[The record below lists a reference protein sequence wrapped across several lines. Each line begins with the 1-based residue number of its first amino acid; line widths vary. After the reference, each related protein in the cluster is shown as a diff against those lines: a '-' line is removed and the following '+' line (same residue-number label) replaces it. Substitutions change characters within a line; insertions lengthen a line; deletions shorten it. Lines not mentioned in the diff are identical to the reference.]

1 MKRFSRTAQ
10 ALSQQWHHL
19 RQDLWVRD
27 GAILLGLWG
36 ITALLDLIWFQ
47 LDQGPPAW
55 DQGDHLNRALEHWRL
70 LQGFQPFDASWWRAL
85 WELSPGYR
93 APLVYLV
100 TAPFFWLFGP
110 GYDQAM
116 AVNTLFTGVLIFATY
131 GLGRTLFDR
140 ATGLWTA
147 LLCPW
152 LPMLVATRL
161 DYLLDYGLT
170 ASVLL
175 FFYSL
180 TQWRQPTSQPQ
191 SWGWTVGAGIACGL
205 AVLAKFTSAFF
216 LLMPLIWCGVE
227 SLMCKRWLRL
237 VQLLCLV
244 GIAILVFGPW
254 FQVNWLTVLTSGTT
268 SNTTW
273 IPAGVNPDNP
283 LSVWSYYLR
292 VLPRMISWPLLWAAM
307 GGLIIALVNIYQG
320 RGQVQA
326 LKLGAWIWL
335 WVFMGGAYGLLSLL
349 QNKDPRHIMPYLPVV
364 LLALVRATLV
374 GQRRSRYLRPITAVG
389 LSGLMV
395 LGMFPVIPLPA
406 WAMQRPPDRTAQWP
420 HTEVVSTILA
430 QAPYM
435 KSVLGVIPNT
445 AQLNPMNF
453 DFYGK
458 LADFQVFGREVSLNE
473 AAVDWDAHALDWFVA
488 KSGEQGPDNGTG
500 QAKPRLQEQVAN
512 SPDYAIAQT
521 WPLPDESTLFLYHR
535 RQPMLTVAT
544 LPDTP
549 ETAAPSP
556 LSLSVTVPQSS
567 LAAGETW
574 PVQYD
579 IFGDLAQLETGVLI
593 LTWEPL
599 DQAGQ
604 PTAGQGWTQDH
615 GVGFG
620 LLNLPSTKLENRAL
634 EVRVS
639 ERIGLPIPPQTAP
652 GVYSLTAEFLDR
664 ETGVVQPLALNSPEV
679 TVTAA
684 SADGTAAAIPA
695 FRPDLTSTLRELS
708 LGLAEGELE
717 AIFATVGRINQY
729 DPYQDYLKQTEAAM
743 AFRLINDPEN
753 LNWLYPLALA
763 QVLQQNAP
771 AAAETLGRITEITP
785 ENPHL
790 WAYLAFVNLYQWRPS
805 PAQKALVRL
814 QAIAPDFPEL
824 PYLQAVAALQR
835 GNLWQ
840 VWRSLK
846 AAGVL

>member
-1 MKRFSRTAQ
+1 MTGQDLHDLIVQKWGYSFDVQFRQLQGQVFFQVMWRYLEQVSFPMDEAQYLAHLDEVATYLVGWGQADHVRQVILETRDRPRLGKAVSILLDLGERASEWLLGLKRPVMNRFSRTAQ
-10 ALSQQWHHL
+10 ALSHRGQKL
-19 RQDLWVRD
+19 RQDALIRD
-27 GAILLGLWG
+27 GVILLGLWG
-36 ITALLDLIWFQ
+36 VTALLDLIWFQ
-47 LDQGPPAW
+47 LDQAPPAW

-140 ATGLWTA
+140 ATGLWAA

-620 LLNLPSTKLENRAL
+620 LLNLPSTKLETR
-634 EVRVS
+634 
-639 ERIGLPIPPQTAP
+639 AP
-652 GVYSLTAEFLDR
+652 GGSSVGTNRDAD
-664 ETGVVQPLALNSPEV
+664 
-679 TVTAA
+679 
-684 SADGTAAAIPA
+684 SAPNGS
-695 FRPDLTSTLRELS
+695 R
-708 LGLAEGELE
+708 
-717 AIFATVGRINQY
+717 
-729 DPYQDYLKQTEAAM
+729 
-743 AFRLINDPEN
+743 
-753 LNWLYPLALA
+753 
-763 QVLQQNAP
+763 
-771 AAAETLGRITEITP
+771 
-785 ENPHL
+785 
-790 WAYLAFVNLYQWRPS
+790 
-805 PAQKALVRL
+805 RL
-814 QAIAPDFPEL
+814 QPDGGIPGPGNRGCAAPCPEQSRSDGHCCQCRWNSGGDTCVPPRSHQHPAGAFP
-824 PYLQAVAALQR
+824 
-835 GNLWQ
+835 GF
-840 VWRSLK
+840 
-846 AAGVL
+846 G

>member
-1 MKRFSRTAQ
+1 MNRFPPIAQ
-10 ALSQQWHHL
+10 TLAHRCHKL
-19 RQDLWVRD
+19 RQNSRVRD

-36 ITALLDLIWFQ
+36 LTALLDLIWFQ
-47 LDQGPPAW
+47 LDQAPPAW

-93 APLVYLV
+93 APLVYLLTV
-100 TAPFFWLFGP
+100 PFFWLFGP

-116 AVNTLFTGVLIFATY
+116 AVNVLFTGMLIFATY
-131 GLGRTLFDR
+131 GLGRALFDR

-170 ASVLL
+170 ASIVL
-175 FFYSL
+175 FFYCL
-180 TQWRQPTSQPQ
+180 TRWRQAVALPQ
-191 SWGWTVGAGIACGL
+191 MWLWTGGAGLACGL

-216 LLMPLIWCGVE
+216 LLMPLVWCGVE
-227 SLMCKRWLRL
+227 GLARKRWLRL

-244 GIAILVFGPW
+244 GIAVLVFGPW
-254 FQVNWLTVLTSGTT
+254 FQVNWLTVFTSGTN

-292 VLPRMISWPLLWAAM
+292 VLPRMVSWPLLWAAM
-307 GGLIIALVNIYQG
+307 GGLIIALVNFYQG
-320 RGQVQA
+320 KGQA
-326 LKLGAWIWL
+326 RPLKVGAWLWL
-335 WVFMGGAYGLLSLL
+335 WVFMGGVYGLLSLL

-364 LLALVRATLV
+364 LLALVRATLMV
-374 GQRRSRYLRPITAVG
+374 QRRGKYLCRMTAVG
-389 LSGLMV
+389 LSGLII
-395 LGMFPVIPLPA
+395 LGMFPLIPLPA
-406 WAMQRPPDRTAQWP
+406 WAMQRYPTRTAQWP
-420 HTEVVSTILA
+420 HAEVVSTILN
-430 QAPYM
+430 QAPHVT
-435 KSVLGVIPNT
+435 SVLGVIPNT

-458 LADFQVFGREVSLNE
+458 LADFQVFGREVSLSE
-473 AAVDWDAHALDWFVA
+473 AAVDWDAQALDWFVA

-500 QAKPRLQEQVAN
+500 QAKPRLQDQVAQ

-535 RQPMLTVAT
+535 RQPMLTVTT
-544 LPDTP
+544 LPGAS
-549 ETAAPSP
+549 EIAAPSP

-567 LAAGETW
+567 MAAGETW
-574 PVQYD
+574 PVQYE
-579 IFGDLAQLETGVLI
+579 IAGNSAQLETGVLM
-593 LTWEPL
+593 LTWKPL

-604 PTAGQGWTQDH
+604 PMAGQGWTQDH

-620 LLNLPSTKLENRAL
+620 LLKSPNAGSEERAL

-639 ERIGLPIPPQTAP
+639 ERIGMPIPPQTAP
-652 GVYSLTAEFLDR
+652 GIYGLTATFLDR
-664 ETGVVQPLALNSPEV
+664 ETGAVHPLALTSAEV
-679 TVTAA
+679 TVTAT
-684 SADGTAAAIPA
+684 STEGTAAMSSL
-695 FRPDLTSTLRELS
+695 RPDLTSTLRELS
-708 LGLAEGELE
+708 LGLAAGELE
-717 AIFATVGRINQY
+717 DIFATVGRINQY

-743 AFRLINDPEN
+743 AFRLANDPDN
-753 LNWLYPLALA
+753 LHWLYPLALA

-771 AAAETLGRITEITP
+771 AAADTLGRIAEITP
-785 ENPHL
+785 ENPHP

-805 PAQKALVRL
+805 PAQNALMRL

-824 PYLQAVAALQR
+824 PYLEAVAALQR
-835 GNLWQ
+835 GNLWRA
-840 VWRSLK
+840 WRSLK